1 MKKLVILATILIA
14 SFATQAQKFV
24 ITDANAE
31 VRKLSGFNA
40 ISVSHAVDLY
50 LTQGDEEGV
59 AVSASDAEYR
69 SRIKTTVE
77 GGVLKIWYDGAGVN
91 WPGNNKRLK
100 AYISFTNLQSLT
112 ASGASDITMNGV
124 LKSESLKMTLS
135 GASDFKGELNVQ
147 TLSLNISGAS
157 DAKINGTSN
166 TLSVQASG
174 ASDLKGYDLVS
185 ETCHAQASGAS
196 SIKITVNKE
205 LNVVASG
212 ASDVYYKGAGSI
224 RDIRTS
230 GASSVSKKG

>member
-1 MKKLVILATILIA
+1 MKKILLFAGILMA
-14 SFATQAQKFV
+14 SFAGQAQKFV
-24 ITDANAE
+24 IKDANAE
-31 VRKLSGFNA
+31 IRNLTGFNA
-40 ISVSHAVDLY
+40 ISVSHAVDLF

-77 GGVLKIWYDGAGVN
+77 GGVLKIWYDGAGIN

-100 AYISFTNLQSLT
+100 AYISFKTLQSIN
-112 ASGASDITMNGV
+112 ASGASDITMNGT
-124 LKSESLKMTLS
+124 LKSESLKITLS
-135 GASDFKGELNVQ
+135 GASDFKGSLNVQ
-147 TLSLNISGAS
+147 TLNLNISGAS
-157 DAKINGTSN
+157 DAKLDGTSGVV
-166 TLSVQASG
+166 SVQASG

-212 ASDVYYKGAGSI
+212 ASDVYYKGPGSI
-224 RDIRTS
+224 HDIRTS